1 MVQAHFASFAL
12 QSPWD
17 IHSENRFEW
26 TWKFKIGLIA
36 NLSAAPK
43 SNKKNK
49 IKWQLRKANCL
60 AHSMPL
66 SVFSVLSAFNIYAQ
80 WEKPGQIRGHK
91 RALLKTKL
99 YHKSQLGLTFVS
111 LKI

>member
-36 NLSAAPK
+36 NLSTAPK
-43 SNKKNK
+43 NKKK
-49 IKWQLRKANCL
+49 
-60 AHSMPL
+60 
-66 SVFSVLSAFNIYAQ
+66 
-80 WEKPGQIRGHK
+80 
-91 RALLKTKL
+91 
-99 YHKSQLGLTFVS
+99 
-111 LKI
+111 